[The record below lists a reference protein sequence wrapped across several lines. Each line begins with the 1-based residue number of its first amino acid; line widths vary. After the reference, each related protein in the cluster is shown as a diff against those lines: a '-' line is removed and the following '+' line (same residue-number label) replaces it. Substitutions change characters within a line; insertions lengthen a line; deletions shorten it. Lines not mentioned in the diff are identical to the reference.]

1 MARKFGNRKSV
12 SKNVNDYMIG
22 IMAPSGWG
30 KTTLMYETCEKLFG
44 PDGYFIAD
52 MGDEDGTAAIND
64 INAEQIGTW
73 KKFKEIVDDIVK
85 NKDTDYA
92 DLKVIILDT
101 LDASFEKA
109 EEFVVQSWNR
119 ENIGQQGFKAASS
132 INSVEG
138 GFGKG
143 LDRTIET
150 VKKEIAR
157 LAKVGV
163 KVWWTAHVKEKD
175 QTDLFTGTNYTT
187 LTANMSMKYFNS
199 IKNISH
205 IIGFGYFD
213 RTVEKQEIGEANI
226 VTKKKKTRNAVTD
239 ESRKIKFRDDAMIA
253 DAKSR
258 FAKIIDEI
266 VLDTD
271 EFIRAITDAINSV
284 SGDEVK
290 STTKNPAV
298 NKAWAAF
305 EEYCK
310 KFSPTKNEE
319 DDELMEQL
327 RAVVEQV
334 EERDEVTE
342 DDIPPFDVEE
352 EIDDIFEEDAVEED
366 GLITLDDAR
375 LNAIRDAFRGADAS
389 TKAKVKS
396 RLGEYGGKLTDTMKT
411 SDVNAIE
418 ESLGLIDEV

>member
-1 MARKFGNRKSV
+1 MARKFGNRKNV
-12 SKNVNDYMIG
+12 SKNANDYMIG

-64 INAEQIGTW
+64 IAAEQIGTW
-73 KKFKEIVDDIVK
+73 KKFKEVVDDVVK

-101 LDASFEKA
+101 LDAAFEKA
-109 EEFVVQSWNR
+109 EEYTVQAWNR
-119 ENIGQQGFKAASS
+119 ENMGQQGFKAASS

-213 RTVEKQEIGEANI
+213 RTVEKQEVGEANA

-239 ESRKIKFRDDAMIA
+239 ETRKIKFRDDAMIA

-258 FAKIIDEI
+258 FSKIIDEI

-271 EFIRAITDAINSV
+271 EFIKAITDAINSA
-284 SGDEVK
+284 SGDEAKPVVEK
-290 STTKNPAV
+290 PTTKKATKKSEPAPV
-298 NKAWAAF
+298 V
-305 EEYCK
+305 EEE
-310 KFSPTKNEE
+310 EE
-319 DDELMEQL
+319 DDITAMLK
-327 RAVVEQV
+327 AVVEKA
-334 EERDEVTE
+334 EKKDETVDE
-342 DDIPPFDVEE
+342 PPFDIDEE
-352 EIDDIFEEDAVEED
+352 TDDIFEEETEEVD
-366 GLITLDDAR
+366 EMITLDAER
-375 LNAIRDAFRGADAS
+375 LGAIRAAFKGADHSA
-389 TKAKVKS
+389 KAKVKS
-396 RLGEYGGKLTDTMKT
+396 HLASYGGKLTDTMKS
-411 SDVNAIE
+411 SDISAIE
-418 ESLGLIDEV
+418 EALGLSDEV

>member
-119 ENIGQQGFKAASS
+119 ENMGQQGFKAASS

-271 EFIRAITDAINSV
+271 EFIKAITDAINSA

-290 STTKNPAV
+290 ATTK
-298 NKAWAAF
+298 KTT
-305 EEYCK
+305 K
-310 KFSPTKNEE
+310 KTDSTPVVDED
-319 DDELMEQL
+319 DDELMGQL
-327 RAVVEQV
+327 RAAVEQA
-334 EERDEVTE
+334 EEVDEVTE

-366 GLITLDDAR
+366 ALITLDDAR

-389 TKAKVKS
+389 TKANVKKY
-396 RLGEYGGKLTDTMKT
+396 LGEYGGRLSDTMKT

-418 ESLGLIDEV
+418 ETLGLIDEV

>member
-1 MARKFGNRKSV
+1 MARKFGNRKKV
-12 SKNVNDYMIG
+12 SQNVNDFMIG

-44 PDGYFIAD
+44 SDGYIIAD
-52 MGDEDGTAAIND
+52 MGDEDGTAALND
-64 INAEQIGTW
+64 VAAELIPTW
-73 KKFKEIVDDIVK
+73 KRFKEMVDDIVK

-92 DLKVIILDT
+92 DLKVVILDT
-101 LDASFEKA
+101 LDATFEKA
-109 EEFVVQSWNR
+109 EEYTVKTWNQ
-119 ENIGQQGFKAASS
+119 ENMGQQGFKAASS

-143 LDRTIET
+143 LDKTIET
-150 VKKEIAR
+150 VKKEINR

-213 RTVEKQEIGEANI
+213 RTVEKQEVGEANV
-226 VTKKKKTRNAVTD
+226 VTKKKKTRNAVLD
-239 ESRKIKFRDDAMIA
+239 ETRKIKFRDDSMIA

-258 FAKIIDEI
+258 FANIIDEI

-271 EFIRAITDAINSV
+271 EFIKAITDAINSAG
-284 SGDEVK
+284 GDDTTATK
-290 STTKNPAV
+290 SVVTKKTAKKPEPV
-298 NKAWAAF
+298 
-305 EEYCK
+305 EEYI
-310 KFSPTKNEE
+310 E
-319 DDELMEQL
+319 D
-327 RAVVEQV
+327 
-334 EERDEVTE
+334 ERDQE
-342 DDIPPFDVEE
+342 DIEMVAAQK
-352 EIDDIFEEDAVEED
+352 EIDDEVPFETEDLFEEED
-366 GLITLDDAR
+366 VMITLDDAR
-375 LNAIRDAFRGADAS
+375 LKAIRAAFKGSDAK
-389 TKAKVKS
+389 TKAKVKEH
-396 RLGEYGGKLTDTMKT
+396 LVDYGDKLSNTMKT

-418 ESLGLIDEV
+418 EILGLLKEADDEV

>member
-1 MARKFGNRKSV
+1 MARKFGNRKTI

-30 KTTLMYETCEKLFG
+30 KTTLMYESCEKLFG

-52 MGDEDGTAAIND
+52 MGDEDGTAAIDD
-64 INAEQIGTW
+64 IAAEQIPTW
-73 KKFKEIVDDIVK
+73 KKFKEVVDDIVK

-101 LDASFEKA
+101 LDAAFEKA
-109 EEFVVQSWNR
+109 EEYTVQAWNR
-119 ENIGQQGFKAASS
+119 ENMGQQGFKAASS

-213 RTVEKQEIGEANI
+213 RTVEKQEVGEANV

-239 ESRKIKFRDDAMIA
+239 ETRKIKFRDDAMIA

-258 FAKIIDEI
+258 FSKIIDEI

-271 EFIRAITDAINSV
+271 EFIKAITDAINSA

-290 STTKNPAV
+290 PVAEKTTTPKKSTKKPEPAPV
-298 NKAWAAF
+298 V
-305 EEYCK
+305 E
-310 KFSPTKNEE
+310 EE
-319 DDELMEQL
+319 DDDITEMLKAAINNEPIQI
-327 RAVVEQV
+327 
-334 EERDEVTE
+334 DEDE
-342 DDIPPFDVEE
+342 DDGLDLPFDIDEDVE
-352 EIDDIFEEDAVEED
+352 DEDVV
-366 GLITLDDAR
+366 ITLDDDR
-375 LNAIRDAFRGADAS
+375 LNAIRAAFKASSAD
-389 TKAKVKS
+389 TKAEVKKH
-396 RLGEYGGKLTDTMKT
+396 LVDYGNKLSAEMKT

-418 ESLGLIDEV
+418 GILGLNDEV

>member
-1 MARKFGNRKSV
+1 MARKFGNRKNV

-52 MGDEDGTAAIND
+52 MGDEDGTAAIDD
-64 INAEQIGTW
+64 IAAEQITTW
-73 KKFKEIVDDIVK
+73 KKFKEVVDDIVK

-101 LDASFEKA
+101 LDAAFEKA
-109 EEFVVQSWNR
+109 EEYAVQAWNR
-119 ENIGQQGFKAASS
+119 ENMGQQGFKAASS

-143 LDRTIET
+143 LDRVIET

-213 RTVEKQEIGEANI
+213 RTVEKQEVGEANV

-239 ESRKIKFRDDAMIA
+239 ETRKIKFRDDAMIA

-258 FAKIIDEI
+258 FSKIIDEI

-271 EFIRAITDAINSV
+271 EFIKAITDAINSA

-290 STTKNPAV
+290 PIVEKPATKKTTKKPEPTPVVEEEEDEVDDSTYDATIEQLKAV
-298 NKAWAAF
+298 VNN
-305 EEYCK
+305 EPVEV
-310 KFSPTKNEE
+310 EE
-319 DDELMEQL
+319 DDELVM
-327 RAVVEQV
+327 
-334 EERDEVTE
+334 
-342 DDIPPFDVEE
+342 PFD
-352 EIDDIFEEDAVEED
+352 IDETDPIV
-366 GLITLDDAR
+366 TLDEDR
-375 LNAIRDAFRGADAS
+375 LNAIRAAFKAGS
-389 TKAKVKS
+389 TTTKTTVKKH
-396 RLGEYGGKLTDTMKT
+396 LVEYGNKLCAEMRK
-411 SDVNAIE
+411 SDVDAIE
-418 ESLGLIDEV
+418 SVLGLSDEV